1 MAYESLKDSPPVS
14 ALKDLFS
21 DVSDLVRKEIRLAKA
36 EIGAKLSA
44 GIAAGIWMAAAGFVA
59 LIAVLLVIQALVF
72 FIASF
77 GIAMHWACLI
87 VAGIALGFAGAAY
100 LKGRSDA
107 QEELAPT
114 RTIHQIKRDIATAKE
129 QLT

>member
-1 MAYESLKDSPPVS
+1 MAYESLKDSPPIS

-21 DVSDLVRKEIRLAKA
+21 DVSDLVRKEVRLAKA
-36 EIGAKLSA
+36 EISAKVSA

-59 LIAVLLVIQALVF
+59 LIAALLVIQALVF

-87 VAGIALGFAGAAY
+87 VALLLLVAAGALFFY
-100 LKGRSDA
+100 GRS
-107 QEELAPT
+107 LAHDSFGPM
-114 RTIHQIKRDIATAKE
+114 RTVEQINKDIHAIRST
-129 QLT
+129 

>member
-1 MAYESLKDSPPVS
+1 MAYESLKDSPPIS

-36 EIGAKLSA
+36 EISAKLSA

-87 VAGIALGFAGAAY
+87 VALVLLAAAGALFFY
-100 LKGRSDA
+100 GRS
-107 QEELAPT
+107 LARESFGPM
-114 RTIHQIKRDIATAKE
+114 RTVEQINKDIHAIRST
-129 QLT
+129 

>member
-1 MAYESLKDSPPVS
+1 MPYESLRDSPPIS

-21 DVSDLVRKEIRLAKA
+21 DVSDLVRKEIRLAQA
-36 EIGAKLSA
+36 EIRAKVSA
-44 GIAAGIWMAAAGFVA
+44 GFAAGIWVAAAGFVA

-87 VAGIALGFAGAAY
+87 VALVLLIGAGALFFY
-100 LKGRSDA
+100 GRS
-107 QEELAPT
+107 LARESFGPM
-114 RTIHQIKRDIATAKE
+114 RSFQQINKDIHAIRST
-129 QLT
+129 